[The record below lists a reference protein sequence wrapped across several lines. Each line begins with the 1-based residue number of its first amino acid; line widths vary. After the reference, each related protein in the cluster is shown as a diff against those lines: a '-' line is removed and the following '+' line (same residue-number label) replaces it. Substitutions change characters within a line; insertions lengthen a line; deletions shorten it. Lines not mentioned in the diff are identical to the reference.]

1 MKKFTN
7 LSKSIVNALSKSL
20 AKVRGIVSNNTTDQ
34 MVYPGEDISKT
45 IAQSKV
51 SLEEALQIA
60 RGSAQGELIE
70 VKFNQNNRI
79 VIIGKYEMSLVSSDN
94 KIDIEI
100 DAHTG
105 EIIQTKQTNL
115 DNEALD
121 EHSTVKQ
128 AEVSMVDAMHKAAQK
143 MDGQII
149 EAKIDREKAIYEIGI
164 ALDEQVHHIEID
176 AVTGEV
182 IESHVNMEKDE
193 EEQQEEVKNGEFI
206 QASRAG

>member
-1 MKKFTN
+1 MKKVTN

-20 AKVRGIVSNNTTDQ
+20 AKVRGLVSNNTTNQ

-60 RGSAQGELIE
+60 RGSAKGELVE

-94 KIDIEI
+94 KTDIEI

-105 EIIQTKQTNL
+105 EIIQTKQTSL

-128 AEVSMVDAMHKAAQK
+128 AEVSMMDAMHKAAQT
-143 MDGQII
+143 MDGHII
-149 EAKIDREKAIYEIGI
+149 EAKFDREKAMYEIGI
-164 ALDEQVHHIEID
+164 AQDGQVHHVAID

-182 IESHVNMEKDE
+182 CESHVNLKEEK
-193 EEQQEEVKNGEFI
+193 EEQQEVKSGEFI